1 MGEKARL
8 RNSINNKP
16 SGAAKPRKGVIMKS
30 LEKVKNSRIEG
41 EYIAIAESGRR
52 FKASFT
58 NNYGGVMFFCIPSDE
73 IIIGYEKVGE

>member
-1 MGEKARL
+1 
-8 RNSINNKP
+8 
-16 SGAAKPRKGVIMKS
+16 MKS
-30 LEKVKNSRIEG
+30 LEEVKSSRIEG